1 MSSSAVTL
9 SRHILNE
16 EEKHSEI
23 TVELSKLVA
32 QLGYAAKILSREIGR
47 AALTG
52 NLGFAGDKN
61 ATGDTQKKLDV
72 YTNDIVV
79 KAFGETKLVAG
90 IVSEELEEVK
100 VLSCESRASYIL
112 CIDPLDGS
120 SNTDING
127 SVGTI
132 FGVYRRRMTN
142 GCDLH
147 EELRQRAS
155 EQVAAGYVMYGTS
168 TVMVYTC
175 GHGVHGFTLDRELG
189 EFVLTHENIRC
200 PAQGRYYSAN
210 MSRLDEW
217 PVQIQGLIKYLNE
230 RDPVTKRPYS
240 LRYAGAL
247 VADLHRSLM
256 EGGLYFYPADADHRN
271 GKLRFLYEC
280 APLAFVVEQAGGRAS
295 TGEQRILDLQ
305 GDSIHQ
311 RVPLVIGSADDV
323 ELYER
328 FLRNGSGITHA

>member
-1 MSSSAVTL
+1 
-9 SRHILNE
+9 
-16 EEKHSEI
+16 
-23 TVELSKLVA
+23 VA
-32 QLGYAAKILSREIGR
+32 QLPYAAKILSREIGR

-61 ATGDTQKKLDV
+61 ATSDTQKKLDV

-90 IVSEELEEVK
+90 VVSEELEEVK
-100 VLSCESRASYIL
+100 VLSCESRANYIL

-127 SVGTI
+127 AVGTI
-132 FGVYRRRMTN
+132 FGVYRRRMKNDAITTN
-142 GCDLH
+142 SFVKGLARSDSRIDQAP
-147 EELRQRAS
+147 ERAGPS
-155 EQVAAGYVMYGTS
+155 YETPVFSAVRRT
-168 TVMVYTC
+168 
-175 GHGVHGFTLDRELG
+175 
-189 EFVLTHENIRC
+189 
-200 PAQGRYYSAN
+200 PGRGPL
-210 MSRLDEW
+210 SR
-217 PVQIQGLIKYLNE
+217 
-230 RDPVTKRPYS
+230 
-240 LRYAGAL
+240 
-247 VADLHRSLM
+247 LM

-311 RVPLVIGSADDV
+311 RVPLVIGSTADL

-328 FLRNGSGITHA
+328 FLRNGSGITRASD